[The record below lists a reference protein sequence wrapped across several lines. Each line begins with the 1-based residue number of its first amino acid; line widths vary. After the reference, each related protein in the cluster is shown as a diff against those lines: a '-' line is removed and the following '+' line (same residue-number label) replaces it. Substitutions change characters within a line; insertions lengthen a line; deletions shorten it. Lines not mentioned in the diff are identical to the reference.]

1 MPPLNN
7 TPVIYCMIPGAGD
20 EGRHFFP
27 TEASR
32 VDRDV
37 VDLIEHQPPAFYL
50 RSQWPAE
57 ILIPEAADEVEGHN
71 TYGQVPNCFEL
82 PDEEYSLHLAYI
94 HALYRGVFKGAWA
107 TGTGLQ
113 AFLKIVVRGQEHC
126 TAVIDNEFRVLGYPI
141 PQVWISERDVNGIY
155 KGHEFCPGTTPWN
168 AEHAQAKFNRDLK
181 GRRFW
186 VAVFNF
192 TDPRDIHSGRH
203 WAVTIFDRRAS
214 CLLYIDSVE
223 VSRGER
229 ARSAAIMWRQFLHNL
244 YLPYKFLLI
253 VPPMTPQDNEWAS
266 GYLAV
271 FEALLI
277 LRGWTG
283 IPPCL
288 FSDSADFVGI
298 SRIEV
303 DAGRASP
310 GTDEYVNVLTSR
322 CELHWADWSNLGFT
336 GKAAIKAMK
345 NVMIKVMA
353 NELGVERGMKG
364 EDGGYHNINFE
375 DFKTMDLT
383 SLRFEPLGCPMP
395 AQSPYR
401 VPIPNSHRRV
411 FPAHITAETWEWR
424 RPKKKESSF
433 VCEPTARVRQ
443 IVEGNRLGPGV
454 YEYRLSDY
462 ISPENLLSATP
473 KPLPSQKPA
482 AMGKGLSSSPAPV
495 QTPRRAPDQRP
506 TPPPPISPPAFS
518 TKPTSLAGSLGK
530 RNLSPLSA
538 QQGMPP
544 PNRPLV
550 VPPAPPSAAGS
561 VRTQRTDYSTISAAK
576 IMELQAKIDAAN
588 ERLRAAGLEE
598 VRNEG
603 IKLAPQPDFAREF
616 REAAQDKVKWTEDWI
631 ERANPMKQ
639 AVSPDPDHCSEHL
652 SQLGLEPTED
662 DGYSTLR
669 VDTERVQGAE
679 FVPMSREIWAGIMAK
694 NEARERKNK
703 RLSLTTAWPRELYP
717 ARREPTGFYT
727 NSHGSVIDLVPD
739 GLMDLRAWTEVYERF
754 RSQGVDRTR
763 QAEEREARH
772 ERRAQRQD
780 GGQPRGGNPTS

>member
-277 LRGWTG
+277 LRG
-283 IPPCL
+283 
-288 FSDSADFVGI
+288 
-298 SRIEV
+298 IEV

-383 SLRFEPLGCPMP
+383 SLR
-395 AQSPYR
+395 
-401 VPIPNSHRRV
+401 
-411 FPAHITAETWEWR
+411 
-424 RPKKKESSF
+424 
-433 VCEPTARVRQ
+433 
-443 IVEGNRLGPGV
+443 
-454 YEYRLSDY
+454 
-462 ISPENLLSATP
+462 
-473 KPLPSQKPA
+473 
-482 AMGKGLSSSPAPV
+482 
-495 QTPRRAPDQRP
+495 
-506 TPPPPISPPAFS
+506 
-518 TKPTSLAGSLGK
+518 
-530 RNLSPLSA
+530 
-538 QQGMPP
+538 
-544 PNRPLV
+544 
-550 VPPAPPSAAGS
+550 
-561 VRTQRTDYSTISAAK
+561 TISAAK